1 MHYLA
6 RKILAVEILFLLIFH
21 SEVSAM
27 SYSIS
32 VRTDREAYV
41 AGEFVE
47 ISGYVTDQENRSIST
62 FVSIVVLTPKNEM
75 LLSDQV
81 NSNDNGYFSTI
92 LSLPQDA
99 SIGTYFVTATTS
111 LAAAYTTFS
120 IVEASIDIFLQPNI
134 VSPGDQVLVF
144 GHVYPHRRVEVSLEF
159 SNDNIEWKRLSS
171 TYTNSS
177 GFYSFMLLMSRE
189 GNYSIRVSANGV
201 RSNAAKLI
209 VKKPSTISIS
219 LSTSEIS
226 AGREVVL
233 KGLLDST
240 CSNATITIEW
250 RSPDGKTFSRTV
262 LADPSGSF
270 QDSFRPEIEGSW
282 SVSASWQGDEFN
294 QPADSMVL
302 ELLVKPSPPTMLFI
316 SIVAVEDIV
325 VLCLLM
331 RHILRKRRNN

>member
-1 MHYLA
+1 
-6 RKILAVEILFLLIFH
+6 
-21 SEVSAM
+21 
-27 SYSIS
+27 
-32 VRTDREAYV
+32 
-41 AGEFVE
+41 
-47 ISGYVTDQENRSIST
+47 
-62 FVSIVVLTPKNEM
+62 M